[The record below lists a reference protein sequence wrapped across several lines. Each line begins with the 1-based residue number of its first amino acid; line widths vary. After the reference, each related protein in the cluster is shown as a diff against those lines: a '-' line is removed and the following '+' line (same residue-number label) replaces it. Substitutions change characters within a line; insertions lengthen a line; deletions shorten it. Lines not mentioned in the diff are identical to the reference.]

1 MHNLESQRF
10 AQSNIAHLV
19 YAGHHHII
27 YHNTSALVTWANVS
41 TAAVRCTPQ
50 ALVRRATRPRASWL
64 FSWCAIPQ
72 MAQTS
77 SPSKLYRERSTLLFY
92 EHSLTVMAEVKL
104 FWNRW
109 TGAAIL
115 FFMNR
120 YIPLLLSILN
130 SLSLAIATAGRSV
143 NPSVL

>member
-1 MHNLESQRF
+1 
-10 AQSNIAHLV
+10 
-19 YAGHHHII
+19 
-27 YHNTSALVTWANVS
+27 
-41 TAAVRCTPQ
+41 
-50 ALVRRATRPRASWL
+50 
-64 FSWCAIPQ
+64 
-72 MAQTS
+72 
-77 SPSKLYRERSTLLFY
+77 
-92 EHSLTVMAEVKL
+92 MAEAKL

-130 SLSLAIATAGRSV
+130 SLSFAIATAGVRACPVLDGVTTDHGSQRSV